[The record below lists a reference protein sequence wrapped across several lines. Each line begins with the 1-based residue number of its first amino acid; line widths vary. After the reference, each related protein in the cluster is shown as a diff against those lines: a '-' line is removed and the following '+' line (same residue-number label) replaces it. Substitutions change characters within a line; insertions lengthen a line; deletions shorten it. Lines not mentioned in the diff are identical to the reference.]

1 MIERK
6 RKINPPLAE
15 LFAFVGKYLA
25 RRLKPDTE
33 LAIFGT

>member
-6 RKINPPLAE
+6 SEMNPSFAE